1 MNMFDNLSESI
12 EAAKKK
18 VVLPEDDLK
27 QLKELNIEVAKS
39 EIKTMFPKD
48 DAAEK

>member
-1 MNMFDNLSESI
+1 MFDNLNESI

-18 VVLPEDDLK
+18 VILPQDDLK
-27 QLKELNIEVAKS
+27 QLKEVYIEVPKS